1 MSLCRGTC
9 ENEYA
14 FFTIASPSPPII
26 QSFLSSV
33 NIIVTYGKRYS
44 EKQKTRN
51 DRRDETAAGSRY
63 GTADFEEIDQ
73 LLGDVNARNTHKT
86 TKFAVK
92 LFYDYC
98 NSKGRNPEFKNL
110 TAVQLNALLKE
121 FYVNIRRV
129 NGEHYNT
136 SSLCIRHLSQPP
148 HNKTF
153 TILTGI
159 RLNFMSQTMFS
170 PVCVNGYERSVKG
183 KSDTR
188 ILLIKVTLRNCMNT
202 LLTSAHLQD
211 C

>member
-1 MSLCRGTC
+1 M
-9 ENEYA
+9 A
-14 FFTIASPSPPII
+14 
-26 QSFLSSV
+26 
-33 NIIVTYGKRYS
+33 
-44 EKQKTRN
+44 
-51 DRRDETAAGSRY
+51 DETAAGSRY

-92 LFYDYC
+92 LLHDYC
-98 NSKGRNPEFKNL
+98 NSKGRNPEFENL

-153 TILTGI
+153 NILTGTEFQES
-159 RLNFMSQTMFS
+159 NHVFTGM
-170 PVCVNGYERSVKG
+170 C
-183 KSDTR
+183 
-188 ILLIKVTLRNCMNT
+188 
-202 LLTSAHLQD
+202 
-211 C
+211 